1 MISLF
6 RVEVDEVLQ
15 RLLAYCAEF
24 RRFVDAHTAVLHT
37 AVNALQ
43 AVSGTFENT
52 HLAHRLLLFFESGVG
67 ILVFLSIIFSHF
79 PWKSARVV
87 MFFSQGSTS

>member
-6 RVEVDEVLQ
+6 RVEVDDVLQ
-15 RLLAYCAEF
+15 RLLAYRAEF

-43 AVSGTFENT
+43 AVSGTFEDT
-52 HLAHRLLLFFESGVG
+52 HLAHRLLLF
-67 ILVFLSIIFSHF
+67 L
-79 PWKSARVV
+79 
-87 MFFSQGSTS
+87 